1 MNKDYNST
9 KKLSH
14 EKERLFFFF
23 FGETKKRDL
32 NPNKMTSN
40 VQMYRSN
47 VQLQIK
53 C

>member
-14 EKERLFFFF
+14 EKERLFFF

>member
-1 MNKDYNST
+1 M
-9 KKLSH
+9 KK
-14 EKERLFFFF
+14 RDFF